1 MADYGQIKIDLTG
14 VTATS
19 DLSLRIQI
27 QNVGF
32 TFGGTQ
38 DLSFEGILGVT
49 GITVSPKAVT
59 LEVSSGAT
67 LGGVLT
73 LYATTTTKGGN
84 DVALTANASDFS
96 TGSSKSFDVTWS
108 TNSGGIQEG
117 NLISGNL
124 TLGDFGPE

>member
-19 DLSLRIQI
+19 DLDLRIEVE
-27 QNVGF
+27 NVGF

-49 GITVSPKAVT
+49 GITLSPKAVT
-59 LEVSSGAT
+59 LEISSGVT

-73 LYATTTTKGGN
+73 FYATTMTRGGA
-84 DVALTANASDFS
+84 DVVLAANAMDFS
-96 TGSSKSFDVTWS
+96 TSSSRSFDVTWT

-117 NLISGNL
+117 NLISGSL

>member
-1 MADYGQIKIDLTG
+1 MADYGQIRIDLTG
-14 VTATS
+14 VTAMS
-19 DLSLRIQI
+19 DLNLLIQI

-59 LEVSSGAT
+59 LGISSGAT

-73 LYATTTTKGGN
+73 LYATTNGGG
-84 DVALTANASDFS
+84 DVVLTANAVDFS
-96 TGSSKSFDVTWS
+96 TSSSRSFDVTWT
-108 TNSGGIQEG
+108 TNSSGVQEG
-117 NLISGNL
+117 DLISGSL
-124 TLGDFGPE
+124 MLGDFGPE